1 MQTYYVRM
9 IRRTTIELDDELVAK
24 ARSVL
29 GQPTVRATVEEALR
43 RAVQSEESTDR
54 ARRSEQIEAMKRA
67 TRLVDT
73 QVLLSGEA
81 WR

>member
-1 MQTYYVRM
+1 M
-9 IRRTTIELDDELVAK
+9 IRRTTIELDEDLVAE

-43 RAVQSEESTDR
+43 RAVQSGKSTDR
-54 ARRSEQIEAMKRA
+54 TRRAEQIDAMKRA
-67 TRLVDT
+67 TRLIDE

>member
-1 MQTYYVRM
+1 M
-9 IRRTTIELDDELVAK
+9 IRRTTIELDDELLAK

-29 GQPTVRATVEEALR
+29 GQSTVRATVEEALR

-54 ARRSEQIEAMKRA
+54 ARRSGQIEAMKRA

>member
-1 MQTYYVRM
+1 M
-9 IRRTTIELDDELVAK
+9 IRRTTIELDEDLVAE
-24 ARSVL
+24 ARAVL

-43 RAVQSEESTDR
+43 LAVESGKSSNRT
-54 ARRSEQIEAMKRA
+54 RRVEQIDAMKRA
-67 TRLVDT
+67 TRLIDE

>member
-1 MQTYYVRM
+1 M
-9 IRRTTIELDDELVAK
+9 IRRTTIELDEDLVSE
-24 ARSVL
+24 ARAVL

-43 RAVQSEESTDR
+43 RAVQSEKSSDR
-54 ARRSEQIEAMKRA
+54 NRRAEQIDAMKRA
-67 TRLVDT
+67 ARLIDS